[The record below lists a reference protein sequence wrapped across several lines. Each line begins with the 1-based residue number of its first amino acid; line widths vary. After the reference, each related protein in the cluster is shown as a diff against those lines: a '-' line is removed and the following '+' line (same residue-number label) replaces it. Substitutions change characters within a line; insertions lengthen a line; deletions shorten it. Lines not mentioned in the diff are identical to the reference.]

1 MAPNID
7 SLNKADLYKIVA
19 NNKGLSS
26 SQAAKKPEYLT
37 KDGSIYDA
45 PYPQSASSYINSL
58 DDLKNLNVSSLSK
71 KECEEILEQVDKY
84 PKWILGNTINSKL
97 EEVTK
102 RKNELSLSESQ
113 QNLQNIAS
121 GTSTEKNSQSDPS
134 AVSDKQK
141 QQEEQ
146 DYSNISASE
155 GRAMAKDAENQQVK
169 AKEGKKEAQRYEKE
183 ANQYSKEAVKTQKE
197 LVKSQKSL
205 DKQIKQHSKTVEK
218 NQTQI
223 LKLSE
228 QINSDQEE
236 VNTLQAELQSLMA
249 GDNTGVGTSSAFS
262 LKLAGEVQQ
271 EQQDGKVSSNP
282 DQQRIAELQDRISTK
297 TTSMTKTGVQIG
309 KLQTSTNKTLKTMH
323 KVSMSQANYYA
334 KTQKTLETHQSG
346 AEKAVKI
353 ATDIESVSQTVAT
366 VGSTVKTAGRAL
378 IALGHMSLWSFGAG
392 SALIAAGKVMSK
404 VGTVTEMVGNYG
416 VAAANVTKT
425 AAYADQG
432 NLAGALTSAG
442 SAIMSGAQA
451 IKTSTTLN
459 ETFAEIDK
467 QAEEATQKLA
477 ENVTKAEAMKE
488 MKQKGLGNLS
498 KKQAATLAEA
508 SAAAQFENMS
518 TEEIKNAFS
527 NGATGGIA
535 DKAKADAIK
544 TIESAKEVTANMT
557 KEQIAQGIN
566 NGTIAVTSTSTVEVL
581 EVAKEVTKEKKSNI
595 LSFDNAMKVGQGLQ
609 SAAAKFNT
617 QQPQNSRTAQ
627 RNSGPAPHVLTNP
640 REFMR
645 RFG

>member
-45 PYPQSASSYINSL
+45 PKPQSASSNIKSL

-71 KECEEILEQVDKY
+71 KECEEILDQFDKY
-84 PKWILGNTINSKL
+84 PKWILGNKL
-97 EEVTK
+97 EEVSK
-102 RKNELSLSESQ
+102 RKNELSLKESQ
-113 QNLQNIAS
+113 QNLQNVAS
-121 GTSTEKNSQSDPS
+121 GTSTEKNSQSAP
-134 AVSDKQK
+134 AATSDKQK
-141 QQEEQ
+141 QQEQQ

-228 QINSDQEE
+228 QINTDQEE
-236 VNTLQAELQSLMA
+236 VNSLQAELQSLMA

-353 ATDIESVSQTVAT
+353 ATDIEDVSQTIAT
-366 VGSTVKTAGRAL
+366 YGGIVKNAGRAL
-378 IALGHMSLWSFGAG
+378 IAAGHAGLLGFGAG
-392 SALIAAGKVMSK
+392 AALIAAGKVMSK
-404 VGTVTEMVGNYG
+404 AGTVTEMLGNYG
-416 VAAANVTKT
+416 VAAANITKT
-425 AAYADQG
+425 AAYAAQG

-477 ENVTKAEAMKE
+477 ENVTAKEAVKE
-488 MKQKGLGNLS
+488 MSQGEGLGNLS
-498 KKQAATLAEA
+498 KKQAKSLAQDN
-508 SAAAQFENMS
+508 AAAQFENMS
-518 TEEIKNAFS
+518 EKEIREAFKN
-527 NGATGGIA
+527 GTTGGIA
-535 DKAKADAIK
+535 DKAKEDAVK
-544 TIESAKEVTANMT
+544 TIASAKEVTANMT
-557 KEQIAQGIN
+557 KEQIKEGIN
-566 NGTIAVTSTSTVEVL
+566 NGTIAVTSNSTVEVL
-581 EVAKEVTKEKKSNI
+581 EVAKEVQKEKKSNI

-609 SAAAKFNT
+609 SAAAKFSS
-617 QQPQNSRTAQ
+617 QQSQTPQVAQ
-627 RNSGPAPHVLTNP
+627 RSTGTAPHVLTNP
-640 REFMR
+640 KEFLR

>member
-45 PYPQSASSYINSL
+45 PKPQSASSNIKSL

-134 AVSDKQK
+134 AASDKQK
-141 QQEEQ
+141 QPEQQ
-146 DYSNISASE
+146 DYSNISAAE

-169 AKEGKKEAQRYEKE
+169 AKEGKQQAQQGEREVNK
-183 ANQYSKEAVKTQKE
+183 YSKEAVKTQKD
-197 LVKSQKSL
+197 LQKSQKSL

-218 NQTQI
+218 NQNQI

-228 QINSDQEE
+228 QINADQEE
-236 VNTLQAELQSLMA
+236 VNSLQAELQSLMA

-262 LKLAGEVQQ
+262 LKLAGEAEQ
-271 EQQDGKVSSNP
+271 EQQDGKVSSNS
-282 DQQRIAELQDRISTK
+282 DQQKIAELQQKISTK

-334 KTQKTLETHQSG
+334 RTQKTLESNQS
-346 AEKAVKI
+346 AADKVLKV
-353 ATDIESVSQTVAT
+353 ATTVEDVSQTVAT
-366 VGSTVKTAGRAL
+366 VGSTVKNAGRAL
-378 IALGHMSLWSFGAG
+378 IALGTSTSWCFGAG
-392 SALIAAGKVMSK
+392 AALIAAGKVMSK

-425 AAYADQG
+425 ATYAAQG

-459 ETFAEIDK
+459 ETFAEVNK

-477 ENVTKAEAMKE
+477 ENVANAEALKE
-488 MKQKGLGNLS
+488 MKGKGLGNLS
-498 KKQAATLAEA
+498 KKQAKSLAEA
-508 SAAAQFENMS
+508 STAGKFENLS
-518 TEEIKNAFS
+518 GKEINEAFKNR
-527 NGATGGIA
+527 GAGGIA
-535 DKAKADAIK
+535 DKATADAVK

-557 KEQIAQGIN
+557 KEQIAQGLN
-566 NGTIAVTSTSTVEVL
+566 NGTIAVTSNSSVEVL

-609 SAAAKFNT
+609 SAAAKFNS
-617 QQPQNSRTAQ
+617 QQPQTSRTAQ

>member
-45 PYPQSASSYINSL
+45 PKPQSANSNIKSL

-71 KECEEILEQVDKY
+71 KECEEILDQFDKY
-84 PKWILGNTINSKL
+84 PKWILGNKL
-97 EEVTK
+97 EEVSK
-102 RKNELSLSESQ
+102 RKNELSLKESQ
-113 QNLQNIAS
+113 QNLQNVAS
-121 GTSTEKNSQSDPS
+121 GTSTEKNSQLDP
-134 AVSDKQK
+134 AATSDKQK
-141 QQEEQ
+141 QQEQQ

-169 AKEGKKEAQRYEKE
+169 AKEGKQEAQQREKE
-183 ANQYSKEAVKTQKE
+183 VNKYSKEAVKTQKD
-197 LVKSQKSL
+197 LTKSQKSL

-218 NQTQI
+218 NQTQM

-297 TTSMTKTGVQIG
+297 TTSMTKAGVQIG

-353 ATDIESVSQTVAT
+353 ATDIEEVSQTVAT
-366 VGSTVKTAGRAL
+366 VGSTVKNAGRAL
-378 IALGHMSLWSFGAG
+378 IALGTSTSWCFGAG

-425 AAYADQG
+425 AAYAAQG
-432 NLAGALTSAG
+432 NLAGALSSAG

-459 ETFAEIDK
+459 ETFAEVNK

-477 ENVTKAEAMKE
+477 ANVTANETVKE
-488 MKQKGLGNLS
+488 MAKNGELGNLS
-498 KKQAATLAEA
+498 KKQAKKLAQQ
-508 SAAAQFENMS
+508 STMQQFEGVS
-518 TEEIKNAFS
+518 TADIKQAFNNPEVNDLASVAKDSAQTTINNAK
-527 NGATGGIA
+527 
-535 DKAKADAIK
+535 D
-544 TIESAKEVTANMT
+544 VTANMT
-557 KEQIAQGIN
+557 KDQIKQGIK
-566 NGTIAVTSTSTVEVL
+566 NGTIAVTSNSTVEVL
-581 EVAKEVTKEKKSNI
+581 EVAKEVQKEKKSNI

-609 SAAAKFNT
+609 SAAAKFNS